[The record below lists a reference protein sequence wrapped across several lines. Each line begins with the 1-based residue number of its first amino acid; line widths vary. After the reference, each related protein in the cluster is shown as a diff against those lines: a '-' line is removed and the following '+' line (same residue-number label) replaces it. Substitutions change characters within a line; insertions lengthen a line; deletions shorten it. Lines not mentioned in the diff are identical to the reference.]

1 MKNILKDWNLFE
13 KLWLFTFVTI
23 IIGTGIIFKDT
34 AMGMTASLTGVLC
47 VVLVAKGKIS
57 NYFFG
62 VINTVLYAYIS
73 YKTNLYGEA
82 MLNAFF
88 YLPIQFI
95 GFYLWKKNMNS
106 DDGANTVKAKTLT
119 VQGWIYTLMTVAFV
133 SLAYGFFLHAIG
145 SQQAGLDAV
154 AVVLSMTAQLLMLK
168 RFAEQWL
175 LWIAVNVLTII
186 LWLNVFIHSGNSVTV
201 LVMWCSYLTNSI
213 YGYVK
218 WKKLARE
225 SE

>member
-1 MKNILKDWNLFE
+1 MKNLFTDWNLFE
-13 KLWLFTFVTI
+13 KLWLFTFVATI
-23 IIGTGIIFKDT
+23 IATGIIFKDT
-34 AMGMTASLTGVLC
+34 AIGMTASLTGVLC

-119 VQGWIYTLMTVAFV
+119 GRGWLYTALTVV
-133 SLAYGFFLHAIG
+133 IVGIAYGFFLYEIG
-145 SQQAGLDAV
+145 SQQAGLDAF
-154 AVVLSMTAQLLMLK
+154 AVVLSITAQLLMLK
-168 RFAEQWL
+168 RYAEQWL
-175 LWIAVNVLTII
+175 LWITVNVLTII
-186 LWLNVFIHSGNSVTV
+186 LWLNVFIHSGNSITV
-201 LVMWCSYLTNSI
+201 LVMQMAFFANSV
-213 YGYVK
+213 YGYLK
-218 WKKLARE
+218 WRKMARE
-225 SE
+225 V